1 MSHFVLAMAQ
11 HPEVLQR
18 AHNEIDRVVGTERL
32 PTLDDRPN
40 LPYGVYGQVY
50 EPPS

>member
-18 AHNEIDRVVGTERL
+18 AHDEIDRVVGTGRL
-32 PTLDDRPN
+32 PTFDDRPS
-40 LPYGVYGQVY
+40 LPYGMHGQAY